1 MPELR
6 ERYEIKANLHNA
18 DMMNTHYN
26 SGFDLLFSQDQRIT
40 DNFTTTFINL
50 NVKAEMSY
58 IERSRTNPCNCVVN
72 SNTVANTDGTCCWG
86 NTAQTGDERSE
97 PCGFFVFPRS
107 SMSKTPLILANH
119 TGIIDSSYR
128 GNLMVAVRKCPAHA
142 GQDDAYDVEMFERL
156 FQITHPSLCRVF
168 VVMVKETDL
177 SDTARDVGGFG
188 STGRF

>member
-18 DMMNTHYN
+18 DMMNTHW
-26 SGFDLLFSQDQRIT
+26 GFDLLFSQDQRIT

-86 NTAQTGDERSE
+86 TPPKPATSGRS
-97 PCGFFVFPRS
+97 PAGFVFPRS
-107 SMSKTPLILANH
+107 SMSKPLILANH
-119 TGIIDSSYR
+119 TGIIDRR

-156 FQITHPSLCRVF
+156 FQITHPSLCRV
-168 VVMVKETDL
+168 L
-177 SDTARDVGGFG
+177 SLW
-188 STGRF
+188 

>member
-1 MPELR
+1 VPPISKYAILKLAVPDDMPELR

-58 IERSRTNPCNCVVN
+58 IERSRTNPCNCVVKQYCRQYRRH
-72 SNTVANTDGTCCWG
+72 VLLG

-107 SMSKTPLILANH
+107 SMSKTLILANH

-128 GNLMVAVRKCPAHA
+128 
-142 GQDDAYDVEMFERL
+142 
-156 FQITHPSLCRVF
+156 
-168 VVMVKETDL
+168 ETL
-177 SDTARDVGGFG
+177 WLR
-188 STGRF
+188 